1 MKRRDFLKA
10 APAAVGLA
18 VAPLRG
24 QQDTPARDVR
34 LAGTA
39 YQPADYSIRPQ
50 PYSAVSLTDRFWQRK
65 VATNARV
72 TIPFEVEKLSE
83 LEDGFRGNVLEA
95 AMLSL
100 KTHPDRDLEARV
112 EARVAQLQ
120 TRRTRSNA
128 GFEVAVT
135 RYATTDSARA

>member
-18 VAPLRG
+18 VSRPLIAERSS
-24 QQDTPARDVR
+24 QNVR
-34 LAGTA
+34 IPGAA
-39 YQPADYSIRPQ
+39 YSRAEYPIRPQ
-50 PYSAVSLTDRFWQRK
+50 PYSAVTLTDRFWQPK

-72 TIPFEVEKLSE
+72 TIPLEVEKLSQ

-100 KTHPDRDLEARV
+100 KTHPNPDLEARV
-112 EARVAQLQ
+112 E
-120 TRRTRSNA
+120 
-128 GFEVAVT
+128 
-135 RYATTDSARA
+135 